1 MYKRQQKRNTNSL
14 GKLDDIRSTT
24 KKHPI
29 QEIVSTLP
37 QLAISCAILF
47 CFISF
52 YNVNLND
59 VSGTVFLVSL
69 VAGVVICVV
78 FVLLQLGGA
87 QYKNWQQEPKT
98 RQYIQ
103 IASVCSLVSF
113 IGFMTSL
120 WSVFGI
126 LTPLVIISGFICILS
141 ILIITTALF

>member
-1 MYKRQQKRNTNSL
+1 MYKRQQKRNTSSND
-14 GKLDDIRSTT
+14 KLDDRKNTT

-29 QEIVSTLP
+29 QLIVSTLP
-37 QLAISCAILF
+37 QLAISCAFLF

-52 YNVNLND
+52 YNVSLND

-69 VAGVVICVV
+69 VAGVVICVI

-87 QYKNWQQEPKT
+87 QYENWQQEPKT

-113 IGFMTSL
+113 IGFISSL
-120 WSVFGI
+120 WAVFGI
-126 LTPLVIISGFICILS
+126 LTPLVIISGFLCILS
-141 ILIITTALF
+141 ILIIATALF